1 MSISIITRQSYSEI
15 DEFLNLLDE
24 ETRNEIPKKL
34 REIFKNEKDNQYHKE
49 INPNIP
55 IEEQNLKE
63 ETLAII
69 ALLNLKYWCKDEKEK
84 KRLEEIYANNDKKFQ
99 GKINTE
105 NIFNNRNI
113 KKEENIILY
122 KESIFTKIKNKIKN
136 YIIKGS

>member
-1 MSISIITRQSYSEI
+1 M
-15 DEFLNLLDE
+15 
-24 ETRNEIPKKL
+24 
-34 REIFKNEKDNQYHKE
+34 
-49 INPNIP
+49 
-55 IEEQNLKE
+55 
-63 ETLAII
+63 AII